1 MDDKLKYNQN
11 VVNVGGSD
19 TATKYNIINNLY
31 NRRIENAVSDSH
43 ALYLEDKQA
52 AFSANFGFAVT
63 QKCDRSHLKI
73 SDSLKKILFTISPV
87 TMCPV
92 TSRVDMTKKWYDR
105 CQKKIRNE
113 SETSSEALI
122 ERLIFKTVTAKKG
135 LFTSV
140 VSGATTILEE
150 RFKANI
156 LDGWGLNLGV
166 KDKDLRNDTD
176 VGEASIPLIG
186 KLNSKIHLIDYIP
199 VDSSAYPC
207 IDPVF
212 NKPGGYRGSRVVSN
226 TIKVSWL
233 LRKDEYSIGAYYFLD
248 LLDKDKEYE
257 ANDIKLD
264 NTDVSIY
271 VWRNCFEL
279 ITTVAGEEY
288 AIIPHGTH
296 DIKLVPRRL
305 VDTQTD
311 RTFTR
316 WYMNHK
322 NIKPLSSKKKL
333 GRKHIYNIP
342 GDFARRDI
350 TGWLLNEFLQT
361 IVKAVYGV
369 SSPKNLQLE
378 DGTYYDNDLHDNETT
393 DNDTKA
399 FLAFGLKKSEMISD
413 IYHLNKVI
421 SLHCPAYH
429 AANTDQERIDALT
442 RSRMAT
448 MDMDLKGLILHHL
461 IVLYDKLRS
470 GSLLSTRVITIINYV
485 IKLLTVARRPVS
497 IWWSPVLRVVEGTLR
512 QVSELLVVVKTI
524 TNSGGKHNN
533 VRDMIVLF
541 DKIDM
546 VLSVANAEMMKIS
559 EDKFKFSSV
568 INLDKFNIK
577 KVEAILD
584 LVVDLNTK
592 YNLLARLRRI
602 LYVISGIVNENSDT
616 KVIQRMMSLVN
627 DDEYDI
633 SIEVGDSIN
642 IADGDE
648 IVKGTVVA
656 ITGYRKYSVSV
667 GGTIFYDRDPHSI
680 QPIHKRHVFNDI
692 SNILM
697 ILDDE
702 VVLGRIREL
711 FGKDEVAGIIKN
723 ALFGLEF
730 GLRQNL
736 SITLSKTPLFAKA
749 IRVFDIDMEMN
760 DDGNL
765 ISPKF

>member
-31 NRRIENAVSDSH
+31 DRRIENAVSDSH

-63 QKCDRSHLKI
+63 QKCNRSHMKI

-92 TSRVDMTKKWYDR
+92 TSRVDRNKKWYDR

-113 SETSSEALI
+113 SETNSEALI
-122 ERLIFKTVTAKKG
+122 GNLIFKTVTAKKG
-135 LFTSV
+135 LLTSV

-166 KDKDLRNDTD
+166 KDEDLRNDTD
-176 VGEASIPLIG
+176 VGKASIPLIG
-186 KLNSKIHLIDYIP
+186 KLNSKIHLTDYIP

-233 LRKDEYSIGAYYFLD
+233 LMKDESSIGAYYFNG

-257 ANDIKLD
+257 AIDIKLD

-288 AIIPHGTH
+288 AIIPDETL

-305 VDTQTD
+305 VYTQTD

-322 NIKPLSSKKKL
+322 NYKPRKKMFGNKP
-333 GRKHIYNIP
+333 IYNIP
-342 GDFARRDI
+342 DDIEGRDGI
-350 TGWLLNEFLQT
+350 TGWLLRAFRPA
-361 IVKAVYGV
+361 IIKAVDVV
-369 SSPKNLQLE
+369 SSPENLELE
-378 DGTYYDNDLHDNETT
+378 GGTYYDNDLHDNETT

-448 MDMDLKGLILHHL
+448 MDMDLKGLILHYL
-461 IVLYDKLRS
+461 VVLYDQLRS
-470 GSLLSTRVITIINYV
+470 GSFLSTRVITIINYV
-485 IKLLTVARRPVS
+485 ITLLTVASRPVS
-497 IWWSPVLRVVEGTLR
+497 MFSPVLRAVEGTLR

-524 TNSGGKHNN
+524 MDSGGKHNN

-559 EDKFKFSSV
+559 EDKFKFSSL
-568 INLDKFNIK
+568 IKSDKFRIK
-577 KVEAILD
+577 KVEAIID
-584 LVVDLNTK
+584 LVVDLNTE
-592 YNLLARLRRI
+592 YHLLARLRRI

-656 ITGYRKYSVSV
+656 ITGYRKYTVSV
-667 GGTIFYDRDPHSI
+667 GDTIFYDRDPHSI

-723 ALFGLEF
+723 VLFGLEF

-760 DDGNL
+760 NDGNL